1 MPLETMGE
9 EINNGIWGTP
19 FFRMLKWIPAIAII
33 VVMLW
38 GYYVFVV
45 LICLL
50 QMDNLWGKIFTL
62 VMYHLS
68 FIFFFWSYFKTMIT
82 SCKPV
87 PRQFKI
93 PPDIVQKIKST
104 QNETEISEILTNFT
118 HSRELTLETRSIKNQ
133 IRFCQIC
140 WIIKPDRC
148 HHCNFCGRCFLKSDH
163 HCPWVNNCI
172 AFDNYKFFVLF
183 VNYAFTYCFQL
194 TFLLLPYCIQAWN
207 EDIHTVSQYNIIAA
221 FFVVAGWLILVIPLF
236 AVHLYLVPMNRTTF
250 ELLHP
255 PIFPHGPDKKGFYLG
270 ICNNLAQVF
279 GRDRRKWAFPV
290 SSSVG
295 DGITFQTR
303 QSRRTNEE
311 CSPISCNIE
320 HDNGHATSDG
330 MVKENSIV

>member
-93 PPDIVQKIKST
+93 PPA
-104 QNETEISEILTNFT
+104 
-118 HSRELTLETRSIKNQ
+118 
-133 IRFCQIC
+133 
-140 WIIKPDRC
+140 
-148 HHCNFCGRCFLKSDH
+148 
-163 HCPWVNNCI
+163 WVNNCI

-221 FFVVAGWLILVIPLF
+221 FFVVAGWLV
-236 AVHLYLVPMNRTTF
+236 R
-250 ELLHP
+250 
-255 PIFPHGPDKKGFYLG
+255 
-270 ICNNLAQVF
+270 NL
-279 GRDRRKWAFPV
+279 
-290 SSSVG
+290 
-295 DGITFQTR
+295 
-303 QSRRTNEE
+303 
-311 CSPISCNIE
+311 C
-320 HDNGHATSDG
+320 
-330 MVKENSIV
+330 VKH